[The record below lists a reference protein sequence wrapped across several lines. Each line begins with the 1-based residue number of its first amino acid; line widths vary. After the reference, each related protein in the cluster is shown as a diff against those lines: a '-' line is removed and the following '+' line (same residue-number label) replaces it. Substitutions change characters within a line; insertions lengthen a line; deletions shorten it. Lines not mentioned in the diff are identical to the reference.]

1 MLAIKNNL
9 MADNAARH
17 LGRSYEALAKSTERL
32 SSGLRINSA
41 KDDAAGL
48 AVRELIRADVAV
60 LKQGSR
66 NARDAV
72 SMLQTAEGAMGVID
86 NILIRMKE
94 LAEQAATDS
103 YSNEQRSIINAEYV
117 QLSLEIDRI
126 ASSTAFNSIKLL
138 DSTDTYK
145 IHLGTTDT
153 IDIAAQKMDSTTL
166 GVKVS
171 TGTKETWDNKRGV
184 ARADDEFLAA
194 TDITADT
201 ADTFTF
207 HFGADA
213 DTVVDI
219 DAFDASGVS
228 LNGLVNA
235 INTQWAADGN
245 SGYVAYAQFDTASQQ
260 YRLRLEN
267 PTAGA
272 GALTITNTNNPAPLA
287 AAQFTRAVEGT
298 DGTALTLTTTA
309 GATAA
314 LAALTLAINNKD
326 AYRAKLGYLM
336 NRLES
341 ATSVIDIQ
349 AENLLNA
356 ESRISDV
363 DVATEMAAMTRNQ
376 VLSQAGISM
385 LGQANSMP
393 QMALQLLRG

>member
-213 DTVVDI
+213 DVVVDI
-219 DAFDASGVS
+219 GAFDASGVS